1 MELHADIGEDMM
13 EQSYDFGIY
22 LLERNPFIKL
32 LAISGSLAS
41 NDTEKHGDN
50 DFFIVSKEDRV
61 WECFAACIFYGF
73 VYSKKIHKPRQFF
86 CFNYLI
92 DKNHVEEEIKID
104 KMSAREFLNLKVIY
118 GNDLYKKILKNKQAI
133 EDFYPAEYR
142 KKLKDSEDDIIIK
155 PSNGLF
161 FIFIKPFFRV
171 IAKIF
176 EYGRKRRH
184 KSSKIYSN
192 NHVIRSHLHN

>member
-1 MELHADIGEDMM
+1 MELHADIGDMI
-13 EQSYDFGIY
+13 EQGYDFGIY

-41 NDTEKHGDN
+41 NDAEKHEDN

-92 DKNHVEEEIKID
+92 DENHVGEEIKID
-104 KMSAREFLNLKVIY
+104 KMSARELLNLKVIY
-118 GNDLYKKILKNKQAI
+118 GNEFYKRILKNNRDI
-133 EDFYPAEYR
+133 LNFYPVEYKGR
-142 KKLKDSEDDIIIK
+142 LNDDERDIIIK

-192 NHVIRSHLHN
+192 NHVIRSHLHS